1 MIRMFHVY
9 KNYPNKIQALRDI
22 NIHIKK
28 GEFVFLVGPTGA
40 GKSTFVKLIYRGIVP
55 TKGQVIVDGINIA
68 RLKPS
73 YVPYLRRNI
82 GIVFQDFKLLYNR
95 TVYENI
101 SFGLKAIGATN
112 FEIRQQV
119 KKVLNLVGLEHKKKI
134 KPHNMIFEN
143 VGFYFREA
151 LLSFRRSTLISMATI
166 LSITTILIIVGVF
179 LLISI
184 NSNLFLKNIES
195 QLEIVVYLED
205 DISKAELNN
214 FKNNFTSIDG
224 IKEVKFVSKEEAY
237 QRLLKSLGEQKDI
250 LSAIETNPLPASF
263 EIRAKDPK
271 VIRQIANQIAKL
283 KKVEEVEYGQGTV
296 EKLLNFT
303 YIFRRAGILILAL
316 LVFASILIISNII
329 KITVYARRNEI
340 EIMSLTGA
348 TSWFIKW
355 PFIIEGFLQGFISAI
370 LSIII
375 LYKFYFF
382 AIDKV
387 HQVIPF
393 LPLVV
398 GNMDL
403 LPIGISILLLGSLV
417 GILGS
422 MFSVGKYLDV

>member
-1 MIRMFHVY
+1 
-9 KNYPNKIQALRDI
+9 
-22 NIHIKK
+22 
-28 GEFVFLVGPTGA
+28 
-40 GKSTFVKLIYRGIVP
+40 
-55 TKGQVIVDGINIA
+55 
-68 RLKPS
+68 
-73 YVPYLRRNI
+73 
-82 GIVFQDFKLLYNR
+82 
-95 TVYENI
+95 
-101 SFGLKAIGATN
+101 
-112 FEIRQQV
+112 
-119 KKVLNLVGLEHKKKI
+119 
-134 KPHNMIFEN
+134 MIFEN
-143 VGFYFREA
+143 MGFYFREA
-151 LLSFRRSTLISMATI
+151 LLSFRRSALMSIAAI
-166 LSITTILIIVGVF
+166 LSTTTILIIVGGF

-205 DISKAELNN
+205 NISTAELNN
-214 FKNNFTSIDG
+214 LKSNIASIDG

-263 EIRAKDPK
+263 EVRAKDPK
-271 VIRQIANQIAKL
+271 VIGQIANQIAKL

-316 LVFASILIISNII
+316 LVSASILIISNII

-382 AIDKV
+382 AINKV
-387 HQVIPF
+387 HQIIPF

>member
-1 MIRMFHVY
+1 
-9 KNYPNKIQALRDI
+9 
-22 NIHIKK
+22 
-28 GEFVFLVGPTGA
+28 
-40 GKSTFVKLIYRGIVP
+40 
-55 TKGQVIVDGINIA
+55 
-68 RLKPS
+68 
-73 YVPYLRRNI
+73 
-82 GIVFQDFKLLYNR
+82 
-95 TVYENI
+95 
-101 SFGLKAIGATN
+101 
-112 FEIRQQV
+112 
-119 KKVLNLVGLEHKKKI
+119 
-134 KPHNMIFEN
+134 MIFEN

-151 LLSFRRSTLISMATI
+151 LLSFRRSTLMTTAAI
-166 LSITTILIIVGVF
+166 LSTTTILIIVGVF
-179 LLISI
+179 LLISV

-195 QLEIVVYLED
+195 QLEIIVYLED
-205 DISKAELNN
+205 NISKAELNN
-214 FKNNFTSIDG
+214 LKNNFTSIDG
-224 IKEVKFVSKEEAY
+224 TKEVKFVSKEEAY

-263 EIRAKDPK
+263 EIQAKDPK
-271 VIRQIANQIAKL
+271 MIKQIANQIAKL
-283 KKVEEVEYGQGTV
+283 KKVEEVEYGKGTV

-316 LVFASILIISNII
+316 LVFASILIISSII

-382 AIDKV
+382 AVNKV

-398 GNMDL
+398 DNMDL
-403 LPIGISILLLGSLV
+403 LPIGIAIVLLGSFV

>member
-1 MIRMFHVY
+1 
-9 KNYPNKIQALRDI
+9 
-22 NIHIKK
+22 
-28 GEFVFLVGPTGA
+28 
-40 GKSTFVKLIYRGIVP
+40 
-55 TKGQVIVDGINIA
+55 
-68 RLKPS
+68 
-73 YVPYLRRNI
+73 
-82 GIVFQDFKLLYNR
+82 
-95 TVYENI
+95 
-101 SFGLKAIGATN
+101 
-112 FEIRQQV
+112 
-119 KKVLNLVGLEHKKKI
+119 
-134 KPHNMIFEN
+134 MIFEN

-151 LLSFRRSTLISMATI
+151 LLSFRRSTLMATAAV

-179 LLISI
+179 LLISV

-195 QLEIVVYLED
+195 QLEIIVYLKD
-205 DISKAELNN
+205 NISTAELSNL
-214 FKNNFTSIDG
+214 KNNFTSMDG

-263 EIRAKDPK
+263 EIQVEDPK
-271 VIRQIANQIAKL
+271 MIKQIANQIAKL
-283 KKVEEVEYGQGTV
+283 EKVEEVEYGQGTV

-303 YIFRRAGILILAL
+303 YIFRRAGMLILAL
-316 LVFASILIISNII
+316 LIFASILIISNII

-370 LSIII
+370 FSIII

-382 AIDKV
+382 AINKV

-398 GNMDL
+398 NNLDL
-403 LPIGISILLLGSLV
+403 LSIGIEIVLLGSFV